1 MPPLQLCRVTF
12 SLYIT
17 ILWYHDNVVEVT
29 MLVMYFTDSMLV
41 SLLDNTLSII

>member
-1 MPPLQLCRVTF
+1 MPPIQLCGVTF

-29 MLVMYFTDSMLV
+29 MLVMYFTDRLGY
-41 SLLDNTLSII
+41 